1 MESER
6 QVPKERGE
14 ELATKL
20 EMLFFETSAKM
31 NVNIDE
37 AFETLSRQILKVAVH
52 AKNDML
58 IVAVIINRNKKYLFL
73 KELQKFFRER

>member
-20 EMLFFETSAKM
+20 KMLFFETSAKE
-31 NVNIDE
+31 NININE
-37 AFETLSRQILKVAVH
+37 AFETLSRRILKVN
-52 AKNDML
+52 AKNYVL
-58 IVAVIINRNKKYLFL
+58 IVAVIILIGARSICF
-73 KELQKFFRER
+73 

>member
-14 ELATKL
+14 ELAGKL
-20 EMLFFETSAKM
+20 KMLFYETSAKM
-31 NVNIDE
+31 NINIDE
-37 AFETLSRQILKVAVH
+37 AFETLSRQILKVAVN

-58 IVAVIINRNKKYLFL
+58 IVAV
-73 KELQKFFRER
+73 FFIGTRSICF